1 VNLKCGSVHQL
12 MSVSEPSRC
21 EYEFVFETPAA
32 CKKIEMPIPEHDE
45 L

>member
-1 VNLKCGSVHQL
+1 VC
-12 MSVSEPSRC
+12 EPSRC

-32 CKKIEMPIPEHDE
+32 CNAIAPPPESHDHDE